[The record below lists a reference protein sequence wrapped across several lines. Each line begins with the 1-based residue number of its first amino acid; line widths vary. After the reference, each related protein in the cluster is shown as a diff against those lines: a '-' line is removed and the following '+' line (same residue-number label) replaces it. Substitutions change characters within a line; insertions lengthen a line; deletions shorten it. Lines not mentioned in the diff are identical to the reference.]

1 VIWVATSL
9 FWFRFVE
16 PAGLSIWIGN
26 AIALAIAD
34 DNVRKE

>member
-34 DNVRKE
+34 DNVRKG